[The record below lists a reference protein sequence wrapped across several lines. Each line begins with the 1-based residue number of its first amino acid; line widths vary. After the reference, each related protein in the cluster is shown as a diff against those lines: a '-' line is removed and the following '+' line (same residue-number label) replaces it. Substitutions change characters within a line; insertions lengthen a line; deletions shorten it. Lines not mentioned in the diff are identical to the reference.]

1 MNMTDG
7 IDKIWG
13 KKKLIKKKSFRIK
26 M

>member
-13 KKKLIKKKSFRIK
+13 KKKLIKKKPFRIK